1 MKLPEIF
8 CIAVS
13 LVFMSSVALPVLAVE
28 SSVSKTEIFYSE
40 DKEQKRDFPA
50 EIEQNGNKYE
60 LADVS
65 YKILSEKAEIQNVR
79 KTSETVIENLY
90 SKSVDN
96 IPQTKNITVDG
107 KDYQAKF
114 ESVSYENMVIKNRQA
129 NVKTTLY
136 LTENEIS
143 DNILYE
149 YDDNDTGNKVQVTLH
164 KKDVKE
170 TGETKTKMV
179 TFPVVFHRYDS
190 EQFIINGKIVTVN
203 RGDSPV
209 SREYFGDI
217 KAESHYSNFSGEVT
231 DIKWN
236 GQPYVSNGET
246 LRNATATLTEALKV
260 YAVSYSDTVK
270 LPDTE
275 GYKAILNYCTE
286 VLEPTGIVT
295 YEIEATANYY
305 LIPKDNTAVFIGIG
319 ILIMAILLA
328 MVLVVIVKKKKNRV
342 L

>member
-13 LVFMSSVALPVLAVE
+13 LVLMSSVAVPTWSAE
-28 SSVSKTEIFYSE
+28 NSVSKTEIFYSE
-40 DKEQKRDFPA
+40 DKEQKRNFPA

-65 YKILSEKAEIQNVR
+65 YKILSEKAEMQNVR
-79 KTSETVIENLY
+79 KTAETVIENLY

-136 LTENEIS
+136 LTKNEIS

-149 YDDNDTGNKVQVTLH
+149 YDDTDTSNKVQVTLH

-170 TGETKTKMV
+170 TDETKTKTV

-203 RGDSPV
+203 RGDPPV
-209 SREYFGDI
+209 SREYFGDV
-217 KAESHYSNFSGEVT
+217 KAESNYANFNGEVT

-270 LPDTE
+270 LHDTE
-275 GYKAILNYCTE
+275 GYKAILNYCAE
-286 VLEPTGIVT
+286 VIKPTGIVT

-305 LIPKDNTAVFIGIG
+305 LIPKDNTVVFIGIG

-328 MVLVVIVKKKKNRV
+328 TVLVVIVKKKKNRV

>member
-65 YKILSEKAEIQNVR
+65 YKILSEKAEMQNVR

-90 SKSVDN
+90 SKSVSD
-96 IPQTKNITVDG
+96 IPQTKNINVDG

-114 ESVSYENMVIKNRQA
+114 ESVSYENMVIKNRKA
-129 NVKTTLY
+129 DVKTTLY

-149 YDDNDTGNKVQVTLH
+149 YNDTDTGDKVKVTLH
-164 KKDVKE
+164 KKGVKE
-170 TGETKTKMV
+170 TSETKTKTL

-190 EQFIINGKIVTVN
+190 EQFIINGKMITIN
-203 RGDSPV
+203 HGDPPV
-209 SREYFGDI
+209 SREYFGDV
-217 KAESHYSNFSGEVT
+217 KAESHYANFNGEVT

-236 GQPYVSNGET
+236 GQPYISNGEA
-246 LRNATATLTEALKV
+246 LRDATATLTEALKV

-270 LPDTE
+270 LPDTK
-275 GYKAILNYCTE
+275 GYKAILNYCAE

-319 ILIMAILLA
+319 ILIMSVLLA
-328 MVLVVIVKKKKNRV
+328 TMLVVIVKKKKN
-342 L
+342 